1 MSVSKLNLVLRLA
14 NEEEKRAALTFQA
27 VQNDYLSA
35 ERDLKQALN
44 YRVEYAKMSEGL
56 RPGAFVL
63 IQIRAAR
70 SFLTQIDTLIEHQRA
85 ILKSQHEV
93 VEVRREQWHL
103 ARAKMKSI
111 EALIASRNKS
121 RVLADEKNHQKLLD
135 DLFVSKVML

>member
-85 ILKSQHEV
+85 ILKSKHEV

>member
-1 MSVSKLNLVLRLA
+1 MSASKLNLVLRLA
-14 NEEEKRAALTFQA
+14 NEEENRAALTFQA

-63 IQIRAAR
+63 LQIRAAR

-85 ILKSQHEV
+85 ILKSKHEV

-103 ARAKMKSI
+103 ARAKKKSI

-121 RVLADEKNHQKLLD
+121 RVLANEKNHQKLLD

>member
-1 MSVSKLNLVLRLA
+1 MSASKLNLVLRLA
-14 NEEEKRAALTFQA
+14 NEEENRAALTFQA

-85 ILKSQHEV
+85 TLKSKHEV

-103 ARAKMKSI
+103 ARAKKKSI

-121 RVLADEKNHQKLLD
+121 RVLANEKNHQKLLD

>member
-85 ILKSQHEV
+85 ILKSKHEA

-103 ARAKMKSI
+103 ARAKKKSI

>member
-1 MSVSKLNLVLRLA
+1 MSASKLNLVLRLA
-14 NEEEKRAALTFQA
+14 NEEENRAALTFQA

-85 ILKSQHEV
+85 ILKSKHEV

-103 ARAKMKSI
+103 ACAKKKSI

-121 RVLADEKNHQKLLD
+121 RVLADEKNYQKLLD

>member
-85 ILKSQHEV
+85 ILKSKHEI

-103 ARAKMKSI
+103 ARAKKKSI

-121 RVLADEKNHQKLLD
+121 RVLAEEKNHQKLLD

>member
-1 MSVSKLNLVLRLA
+1 MSASKLNLVLRLA
-14 NEEEKRAALTFQA
+14 NEEENRAALTFQA

-85 ILKSQHEV
+85 ILKSKHEV

-103 ARAKMKSI
+103 ARAKKKSI

-121 RVLADEKNHQKLLD
+121 RVLADEKNHQKVLD

>member
-63 IQIRAAR
+63 IQIRGP
-70 SFLTQIDTLIEHQRA
+70 LISHANRYFDRTPTCNF
-85 ILKSQHEV
+85 EV
-93 VEVRREQWHL
+93 K
-103 ARAKMKSI
+103 A
-111 EALIASRNKS
+111 
-121 RVLADEKNHQKLLD
+121 
-135 DLFVSKVML
+135 

>member
-14 NEEEKRAALTFQA
+14 NEDEKRAALTFQA

-85 ILKSQHEV
+85 ILKSKHEV

-103 ARAKMKSI
+103 ARAKKKSI

>member
-63 IQIRAAR
+63 IQIRVAR

-85 ILKSQHEV
+85 ILKSKHEI

-103 ARAKMKSI
+103 ARAKKKSI

-121 RVLADEKNHQKLLD
+121 RVLAEEKNHQKLLD

>member
-1 MSVSKLNLVLRLA
+1 MSASKLNLVLRLA
-14 NEEEKRAALTFQA
+14 NEEENRAALTFQA

-85 ILKSQHEV
+85 ILKSKHEV

-103 ARAKMKSI
+103 ARAKKKSI

>member
-14 NEEEKRAALTFQA
+14 NEEEKSAALTFQA
-27 VQNDYLSA
+27 AQNDYLSA

-85 ILKSQHEV
+85 ILKSKHEV

-103 ARAKMKSI
+103 ARAKKKSI

>member
-85 ILKSQHEV
+85 ILKSKHEV

-103 ARAKMKSI
+103 ARAKKKSI

-135 DLFVSKVML
+135 DLFVSKVIL

>member
-85 ILKSQHEV
+85 ILKSKREV

-103 ARAKMKSI
+103 ARAKKKSI

-121 RVLADEKNHQKLLD
+121 RVLAEEKNHQKLLD
-135 DLFVSKVML
+135 DLFVSKLML

>member
-70 SFLTQIDTLIEHQRA
+70 SFLTQIDTLIEHQRV
-85 ILKSQHEV
+85 ILKSKHEV
-93 VEVRREQWHL
+93 VEARREQWHL
-103 ARAKMKSI
+103 ARANKKSI

-121 RVLADEKNHQKLLD
+121 RFLADEKNHQKLLD

>member
-85 ILKSQHEV
+85 ILKSKHEV

-103 ARAKMKSI
+103 ARAKKKSI

>member
-85 ILKSQHEV
+85 ILKSKHEV

-103 ARAKMKSI
+103 ARAKKKSI

-135 DLFVSKVML
+135 DLFVSKLML

>member
-85 ILKSQHEV
+85 ILKSKHEI

-103 ARAKMKSI
+103 ARAKKKSI

-135 DLFVSKVML
+135 DLFVRKVML

>member
-103 ARAKMKSI
+103 ARAKKKSI

>member
-14 NEEEKRAALTFQA
+14 NEDEKRAALTFQA

-85 ILKSQHEV
+85 ILKSKHEV

>member
-1 MSVSKLNLVLRLA
+1 MSASKLNLVLRLA
-14 NEEEKRAALTFQA
+14 NEEENRAALTFQA

-63 IQIRAAR
+63 IQIKAAR

-85 ILKSQHEV
+85 ILKSKHEV

-103 ARAKMKSI
+103 ARAKKISI

-121 RVLADEKNHQKLLD
+121 RVLADEKNHQKVLD